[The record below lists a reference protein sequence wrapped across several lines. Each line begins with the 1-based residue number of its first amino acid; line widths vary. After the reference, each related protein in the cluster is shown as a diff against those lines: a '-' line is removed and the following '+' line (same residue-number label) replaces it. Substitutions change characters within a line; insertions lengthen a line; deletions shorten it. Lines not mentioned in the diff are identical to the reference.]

1 MKKLFTLILSIM
13 AVVTLSAQT
22 TTSSINGKVTDA
34 DGEAL
39 VGATIIAVHTPSGT
53 EYGTVANTDGRYNLQ
68 GMRTGGPYKIIV
80 SRS

>member
-39 VGATIIAVHTPSGT
+39 VGATIIAQFILHPAPSM
-53 EYGTVANTDGRYNLQ
+53 V
-68 GMRTGGPYKIIV
+68 P
-80 SRS
+80 